1 MELEKEIICSE
12 VNNLTKDQKIEILNC
27 IKNYNPNCI
36 QTFFD
41 GSRIDLNNLPESV
54 IKALHTKIMYFL
66 KS

>member
-12 VNNLTKDQKIEILNC
+12 ANNLTRDQKIEILNC